1 MTWSEMQPLLE
12 QACTET
18 LVMVGWSTL
27 IAVVGGLPLGI
38 LLVLTD
44 KGGLLQNTV
53 VNKVIGQIVN
63 VGRSLP
69 FIILMVALMN
79 FTRWVTGTTIGSEAA
94 IVPLAIGGIPFFARL
109 VETAVREVDHGLVEA
124 VQAMGGNT
132 WTIVRKV
139 LVPEALPSLIASTTT
154 TVIALIGYSA
164 MAGTVGG
171 GGLGDLA
178 VRYGY
183 QRFETGLMWI
193 TVAILAVVISLIQFA
208 GDFAAR
214 ALHRRGARSGPGPR
228 LRLLKGEEPATAEV
242 SCVSDS
248 TRSFSRPDPQS
259 AGFVFPAVAGRSDVS
274 NLSGLSPCFPN
285 RGCGTEFRHADTPKS
300 FPLGGRARVWLPLSR
315 RKCCRRT
322 VTAPRQPEELYGS
335 REVASS
341 PPAQDLSVQVG
352 QASAGV
358 GLGVLHPAEQAR
370 QHLTE
375 GGPLLRAEVLEE
387 VRLEDGGHPH
397 GLLPLLPA
405 GRGELDDDAYP
416 VVLVPLP
423 GDQTLGDHP
432 VDPVGH
438 GGRGQAQALGEVA
451 GAHPIRSAGEDER
464 LEDLP
469 VGVGDAELG
478 GLAAVGDVHAAV
490 EPGQRVDDLLDLGV
504 EVLELALVRG
514 DLLFEGRLFHAG
526 GVGHARSM
534 ARPFFALKSFSVY
547 SLASNFSF

>member
-214 ALHRRGARSGPGPR
+214 ALHRRGARSGPGPK
-228 LRLLKGEEPATAEV
+228 LRLLKSEEPATAEV
-242 SCVSDS
+242 
-248 TRSFSRPDPQS
+248 
-259 AGFVFPAVAGRSDVS
+259 GKVA
-274 NLSGLSPCFPN
+274 
-285 RGCGTEFRHADTPKS
+285 
-300 FPLGGRARVWLPLSR
+300 
-315 RKCCRRT
+315 
-322 VTAPRQPEELYGS
+322 
-335 REVASS
+335 
-341 PPAQDLSVQVG
+341 
-352 QASAGV
+352 
-358 GLGVLHPAEQAR
+358 
-370 QHLTE
+370 
-375 GGPLLRAEVLEE
+375 
-387 VRLEDGGHPH
+387 
-397 GLLPLLPA
+397 
-405 GRGELDDDAYP
+405 
-416 VVLVPLP
+416 
-423 GDQTLGDHP
+423 
-432 VDPVGH
+432 
-438 GGRGQAQALGEVA
+438 
-451 GAHPIRSAGEDER
+451 
-464 LEDLP
+464 
-469 VGVGDAELG
+469 
-478 GLAAVGDVHAAV
+478 
-490 EPGQRVDDLLDLGV
+490 
-504 EVLELALVRG
+504 
-514 DLLFEGRLFHAG
+514 
-526 GVGHARSM
+526 
-534 ARPFFALKSFSVY
+534 
-547 SLASNFSF
+547 